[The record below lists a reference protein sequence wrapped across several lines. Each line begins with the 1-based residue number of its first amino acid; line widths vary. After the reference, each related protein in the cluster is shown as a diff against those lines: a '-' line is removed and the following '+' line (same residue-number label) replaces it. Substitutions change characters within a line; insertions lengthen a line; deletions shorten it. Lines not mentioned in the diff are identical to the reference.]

1 MARLQTLF
9 AANQHAVNQ
18 QLLNGATASQD
29 HGKRLPALKA
39 SDIGLFELADIPDAA
54 AAMLFIDNINDA
66 VKQYGQD
73 RVLLIMKRCCTNTV
87 ALSWLTSL
95 DEADRN
101 ELLISIPAWEQLF
114 RRDFMPKLADLE
126 AKAKD
131 EIFKWSQQRTL
142 S

>member
-1 MARLQTLF
+1 
-9 AANQHAVNQ
+9 
-18 QLLNGATASQD
+18 
-29 HGKRLPALKA
+29 LKA
-39 SDIGLFELADIPDAA
+39 SDIGLFEPTEIPDAA

-66 VKQYGQD
+66 VKQYGED
-73 RVLLIMKRCCTNTV
+73 RVLLIMKRCCSNAV

-101 ELLISIPAWEQLF
+101 ELLISIPAWERLL

-131 EIFKWSQQRTL
+131 EVFKWSQQRLPSVTGMPGHGKVQVKERVRIGGPGRQL
-142 S
+142 LRSSPR